1 MASQTYDYIV
11 VGGGLA
17 GCVLSSRIR
26 QYEDAAEILLI
37 EAGKETRGRSDVH
50 NMQALNLGGELDWQY
65 QSEPVEGLMGRQ
77 ITLNAGKG
85 LGGSSAIN
93 SGGWTRGAAADYDE
107 WAALVGDDRY
117 SYKGQ
122 LPWFKKSELWF
133 DDKNPEQHGR
143 DGPIRVTCAKAS
155 DRVFPLAEKAAAGW
169 EELGVSTLPAGDQ
182 NSGNNLGRA
191 YICEARCDGK
201 REWSA
206 SQYSLEG
213 VQVRL
218 ETLVNRVVI
227 QKIDGHLKAT
237 GVELADGSVVN
248 GQNIVISAGA
258 FRSPQILQ
266 LSGIGPKT
274 HLQEFGIEP
283 LVDLPEVGKNLSDH
297 MIFFQHWRLRDPS
310 AGHTI
315 GSSNP
320 LFQQPQYSQ
329 GLPFDWIVNTG
340 IPREGLAKAIQRDEG
355 KEPRE
360 SEHVLL
366 AKDRT
371 FVENII
377 MFAKLPFPGVPMD
390 TEHITSAL
398 VSFLPT
404 STGSVSLKSGK
415 PSEHP
420 KGNLNYLST
429 EVDKYVFREGLRQ
442 LTRFMLESKFS
453 DEIIGESIP
462 EGLPAEALALD
473 DSDVKLDQRVA
484 MTGGTSWH
492 PSGTCSMGKVVDTEF
507 CVTGVEGLRV
517 VDASVI
523 PVPLSAHLQAPLYA
537 LSEQAAAVITG
548 KV

>member
-1 MASQTYDYIV
+1 MASPTYDYIV

-26 QYEDAAEILLI
+26 QYDDAVKILLI
-37 EAGKETRGRSDVH
+37 EAGKETRERSDVH
-50 NMQALNLGGELDWQY
+50 NMQVLNLGSELDWQY
-65 QSEPVEGLMGRQ
+65 QSEPVEALMGRR

-107 WAALVGDDRY
+107 WAALVGDERY

-133 DDKNPEQHGR
+133 DDKNPEEHGK

-155 DRVFPLAEKAAAGW
+155 NRMFPLAEQAAAGW
-169 EELGVSTLPAGDQ
+169 EELGVLTLPDGDQ
-182 NSGNNLGRA
+182 NTGDNLGRA
-191 YICEARCDGK
+191 YICEARSDGK

-206 SQYSLEG
+206 NQYSLDGIE
-213 VQVRL
+213 VRL
-218 ETLVNRVVI
+218 ETFVNRVII
-227 QKIDGHLKAT
+227 QKIHGNLKAT
-237 GVELADGSVVN
+237 GVELADSSVVK
-248 GQNIVISAGA
+248 GHNIIVSAGA
-258 FRSPQILQ
+258 FRSPQLLQ
-266 LSGIGPKT
+266 LSGIGPST
-274 HLQEFGIEP
+274 HLETFGIQP

-315 GSSNP
+315 GSANP

-329 GLPFDWIVNTG
+329 GVPFDWIVNTG
-340 IPREGLAKAIQRDEG
+340 VPKEGLVKAIERDEG
-355 KEPRE
+355 AKPND
-360 SEHVLL
+360 SKHVLL

-371 FVENII
+371 FIENIV

-390 TEHITSAL
+390 AKHITSAL

-415 PSEHP
+415 PEDHP
-420 KGNLNYLST
+420 KVNLNYLST

-442 LTRFMLESKFS
+442 LTRFMLDSKFS
-453 DEIIGESIP
+453 DQIIGESIP
-462 EGLPAEALALD
+462 EGLLVEALAPD
-473 DSDVKLDQRVA
+473 DSDEKLDQRIAV
-484 MTGGTSWH
+484 TGGTSWH

-507 CVTGVEGLRV
+507 RVTGVEGLRV

-537 LSEQAAAVITG
+537 LSEQAAAIITG

>member
-1 MASQTYDYIV
+1 MASPTYDYIV

-26 QYEDAAEILLI
+26 QYDDAAKILLI
-37 EAGKETRGRSDVH
+37 EAGNETRERSDVH
-50 NMQALNLGGELDWQY
+50 NMQVLNLGSELDWQY
-65 QSEPVEGLMGRQ
+65 QSEPVEALMGRR
-77 ITLNAGKG
+77 ITLNAGEG

-107 WAALVGDDRY
+107 WAALVGDERY

-133 DDKNPEQHGR
+133 DDKNPEQHGK
-143 DGPIRVTCAKAS
+143 DGPIHVTCAKAS
-155 DRVFPLAEKAAAGW
+155 NRVFPLAEQAAAGW
-169 EELGVSTLPAGDQ
+169 EELGVSTLPDGDQ
-182 NSGNNLGRA
+182 NTGNNLGRA
-191 YICEARCDGK
+191 YICEARSDGK

-206 SQYSLEG
+206 NQYSLDGIE
-213 VQVRL
+213 VHL
-218 ETLVNRVVI
+218 ETFVHRVII
-227 QKIDGHLKAT
+227 QKIYGNLKAT

-248 GQNIVISAGA
+248 GHNIIISAGA
-258 FRSPQILQ
+258 FRSPQLLQ
-266 LSGIGPKT
+266 LSGIGPST

-315 GSSNP
+315 GSANP

-329 GLPFDWIVNTG
+329 GVPFDWIVNTS
-340 IPREGLAKAIQRDEG
+340 IPKDGLVKAIEKDEG
-355 KEPRE
+355 KKPHE

-371 FVENII
+371 FVENIV

-390 TEHITSAL
+390 AEHITSAV

-415 PSEHP
+415 PDDHP
-420 KGNLNYLST
+420 K
-429 EVDKYVFREGLRQ
+429 DKYVFREGLRQ
-442 LTRFMLESKFS
+442 LTRFMLQSKFS
-453 DEIIGESIP
+453 DQIIGESIP
-462 EGLPAEALALD
+462 EGLPVEALALG
-473 DSDVKLDQRVA
+473 DSDDMLDQRIA

-507 CVTGVEGLRV
+507 RVTGVEGLRV

-537 LSEQAAAVITG
+537 LSEQAAAIITG

>member
-1 MASQTYDYIV
+1 MASPTYDYIV

-26 QYEDAAEILLI
+26 QYDDAVKILLI
-37 EAGKETRGRSDVH
+37 EAGKETRERSDVH
-50 NMQALNLGGELDWQY
+50 NMQVLNLGSELDWQY
-65 QSEPVEGLMGRQ
+65 QSEPVEALMGRR

-107 WAALVGDDRY
+107 WAALVGDERY

-133 DDKNPEQHGR
+133 DDKNPEEHGK

-155 DRVFPLAEKAAAGW
+155 NRMFPLAEQAAAGW
-169 EELGVSTLPAGDQ
+169 EELGVLTLPDGDQ
-182 NSGNNLGRA
+182 NTGDNLGRA
-191 YICEARCDGK
+191 YICEARSDGK

-206 SQYSLEG
+206 NQYSLDGIE
-213 VQVRL
+213 VRL
-218 ETLVNRVVI
+218 ETFVNRVII
-227 QKIDGHLKAT
+227 QKIHGNLKAT
-237 GVELADGSVVN
+237 GVELADSSVVK
-248 GQNIVISAGA
+248 GHNIIVSAGA
-258 FRSPQILQ
+258 FRSPQLLQ
-266 LSGIGPKT
+266 LSGIGPST
-274 HLQEFGIEP
+274 HLETFGIQP

-315 GSSNP
+315 GSANP

-329 GLPFDWIVNTG
+329 GVPFDWIVNTG
-340 IPREGLAKAIQRDEG
+340 VPKEGLVKAIERDEG
-355 KEPRE
+355 AKPND
-360 SEHVLL
+360 SKHVLL

-371 FVENII
+371 FIENIV

-390 TEHITSAL
+390 AKHITSAL
-398 VSFLPT
+398 VSFLPI

-415 PSEHP
+415 PEDHP
-420 KGNLNYLST
+420 KVNLNYLST

-442 LTRFMLESKFS
+442 LTRFMLDSKFS
-453 DEIIGESIP
+453 DQIIGESIP
-462 EGLPAEALALD
+462 EGLLVEALAPD
-473 DSDVKLDQRVA
+473 DSDEKLDQRIAV
-484 MTGGTSWH
+484 TGGTSWH

-507 CVTGVEGLRV
+507 RVTGVEGLRV

-537 LSEQAAAVITG
+537 LSEQAAAIITG

>member
-26 QYEDAAEILLI
+26 QYEDAAKILLI
-37 EAGKETRGRSDVH
+37 EAGKETRGRSDVQ
-50 NMQALNLGGELDWQY
+50 NMQVLNLGGELDWQY
-65 QSEPVEGLMGRQ
+65 QSEPVEGLTGRR

-107 WAALVGDDRY
+107 WAAL
-117 SYKGQ
+117 
-122 LPWFKKSELWF
+122 F
-133 DDKNPEQHGR
+133 DDTNPEQHGR

-155 DRVFPLAEKAAAGW
+155 NRVFPLAETAAAGW

-248 GQNIVISAGA
+248 GQNIIISAGA

-329 GLPFDWIVNTG
+329 GVPFDWIVNTG
-340 IPREGLAKAIQRDEG
+340 IPREGLAKAIERDEG
-355 KEPRE
+355 TEPRE

-390 TEHITSAL
+390 AEHITSAL

-415 PSEHP
+415 PGEHP
-420 KGNLNYLST
+420 KVNLNYLST

-507 CVTGVEGLRV
+507 CVTGVKGLRV

-537 LSEQAAAVITG
+537 LSEQAAAIITG

>member
-1 MASQTYDYIV
+1 MASPIYDYIV

-26 QYEDAAEILLI
+26 EYDDAAKILLI

-50 NMQALNLGGELDWQY
+50 NMQVLNLGGELDWQY
-65 QSEPVEGLMGRQ
+65 QSEPVEALMGRQ

-93 SGGWTRGAAADYDE
+93 SGGWTRGAAADYDA
-107 WAALVGDDRY
+107 WAALVGDERY

-122 LPWFKKSELWF
+122 LPWFRKSELWF

-143 DGPIRVTCAKAS
+143 GGPIRVTCAKAS
-155 DRVFPLAEKAAAGW
+155 NRVFPLAEKAAAGW
-169 EELGVSTLPAGDQ
+169 EELGVSTLPDGDQ

-191 YICEARCDGK
+191 YICEARSDGK

-206 SQYSLEG
+206 NQYSLDG

-218 ETLVNRVVI
+218 ETFVNRIVI
-227 QKIDGHLKAT
+227 QKIDGNLKAT
-237 GVELADGSVVN
+237 GVELADGNVVN
-248 GQNIVISAGA
+248 GHNIIISAGA
-258 FRSPQILQ
+258 FRSPQLLQ

-283 LVDLPEVGKNLSDH
+283 LIDLPEVGKNLSDH
-297 MIFFQHWRLRDPS
+297 MIFFQHWRLRDTS

-320 LFQQPQYSQ
+320 LFQQHQYLQ
-329 GLPFDWIVNTG
+329 GVPFDWIVNTG
-340 IPREGLAKAIQRDEG
+340 IPREGLAKAIERDEG
-355 KEPRE
+355 TKPRE

-366 AKDRT
+366 TKDRT

-390 TEHITSAL
+390 AEHITSAL

-415 PSEHP
+415 PGEHP
-420 KGNLNYLST
+420 KG
-429 EVDKYVFREGLRQ
+429 E
-442 LTRFMLESKFS
+442 
-453 DEIIGESIP
+453 
-462 EGLPAEALALD
+462 
-473 DSDVKLDQRVA
+473 
-484 MTGGTSWH
+484 
-492 PSGTCSMGKVVDTEF
+492 
-507 CVTGVEGLRV
+507 
-517 VDASVI
+517 
-523 PVPLSAHLQAPLYA
+523 
-537 LSEQAAAVITG
+537 
-548 KV
+548 

>member
-1 MASQTYDYIV
+1 MASPTYDYIV

-26 QYEDAAEILLI
+26 EYDDAANILLI
-37 EAGKETRGRSDVH
+37 EAGKDTRDRSDVQ
-50 NMQALNLGGELDWQY
+50 NMQVLNLGGELDWQY
-65 QSEPVEGLMGRQ
+65 QSEPVEALMGRR

-93 SGGWTRGAAADYDE
+93 SG
-107 WAALVGDDRY
+107 
-117 SYKGQ
+117 Q

-133 DDKNPEQHGR
+133 NDKNPEQHGR

-155 DRVFPLAEKAAAGW
+155 NRVFPLAEKAAAGW
-169 EELGVSTLPAGDQ
+169 EELGVSTLPEGDQ
-182 NSGNNLGRA
+182 NSGKNLGRA
-191 YICEARCDGK
+191 YICEARSDGK

-206 SQYSLEG
+206 NQYSLDG

-218 ETLVNRVVI
+218 ETLVNRIVI
-227 QKIDGHLKAT
+227 QEIDGNLKAT
-237 GVELADGSVVN
+237 GVKLADGNVVN
-248 GQNIVISAGA
+248 GHNIIISAGA
-258 FRSPQILQ
+258 FRSPQLLQ

-315 GSSNP
+315 GSANP

-329 GLPFDWIVNTG
+329 GVPFDWIVNTG
-340 IPREGLAKAIQRDEG
+340 IPREGLAKAIERDEG
-355 KEPRE
+355 TRPCE
-360 SEHVLL
+360 SEHVIL

-371 FVENII
+371 FIENII
-377 MFAKLPFPGVPMD
+377 MFAKLPFPGVPVD
-390 TEHITSAL
+390 AEHITSAL

-415 PSEHP
+415 PGDHP
-420 KGNLNYLST
+420 KVNLNYLST
-429 EVDKYVFREGLRQ
+429 EVDNHVFREGLRQ

-453 DEIIGESIP
+453 DQIIGESIP
-462 EGLPAEALALD
+462 EGLPVEALALD
-473 DSDVKLDQRVA
+473 DSDI
-484 MTGGTSWH
+484 
-492 PSGTCSMGKVVDTEF
+492 GTCSMGKVVDTEF
-507 CVTGVEGLRV
+507 RVTGVEGLRV
-517 VDASVI
+517 LDASVF

-537 LSEQAAAVITG
+537 LSEQAAAIITG

>member
-1 MASQTYDYIV
+1 MASPTYDCIV

-26 QYEDAAEILLI
+26 QYEDAAKIFFI

-50 NMQALNLGGELDWQY
+50 NMY
-65 QSEPVEGLMGRQ
+65 
-77 ITLNAGKG
+77 
-85 LGGSSAIN
+85 
-93 SGGWTRGAAADYDE
+93 GGWTRGAAADYDE
-107 WAALVGDDRY
+107 WAGLVGDDRY

-133 DDKNPEQHGR
+133 DDTNPEQHGR

-155 DRVFPLAEKAAAGW
+155 NRVFPLAEKAAAGW
-169 EELGVSTLPAGDQ
+169 EELGVSTLPASDQ
-182 NSGNNLGRA
+182 SSGNNLGRT
-191 YICEARCDGK
+191 YICEARSDGK

-206 SQYSLEG
+206 SQHSMEG

-218 ETLVNRVVI
+218 ETLVNRAVI
-227 QKIDGHLKAT
+227 QKIDGNLKAT
-237 GVELADGSVVN
+237 GIRLAYGSV
-248 GQNIVISAGA
+248 
-258 FRSPQILQ
+258 
-266 LSGIGPKT
+266 LSGIGPKP

-283 LVDLPEVGKNLSDH
+283 LVNFLEVGKNLSDY
-297 MIFFQHWRLRDPS
+297 MIFFQHWRLRHPS

-329 GLPFDWIVNTG
+329 GVPFDWIVNTG
-340 IPREGLAKAIQRDEG
+340 IAREGLAKAIERDEG
-355 KEPRE
+355 TKPRE

-366 AKDRT
+366 SKDRT

-377 MFAKLPFPGVPMD
+377 LFAKLPFPGVPMD
-390 TEHITSAL
+390 VEHIISAL

-415 PSEHP
+415 PGEHP
-420 KGNLNYLST
+420 KANLNYLS
-429 EVDKYVFREGLRQ
+429 KFRGQ
-442 LTRFMLESKFS
+442 
-453 DEIIGESIP
+453 IIGESIP
-462 EGLPAEALALD
+462 EGLPVEALALD
-473 DSDVKLDQRVA
+473 DSDVRLDQRIA
-484 MTGGTSWH
+484 MTGGSSWH
-492 PSGTCSMGKVVDTEF
+492 PSDTCSMGKVVDTEV
-507 CVTGVEGLRV
+507 CVIGIEGPRV

-537 LSEQAAAVITG
+537 LSEQAAAIITG
-548 KV
+548 KA

>member
-1 MASQTYDYIV
+1 MASPTYDYIV

-26 QYEDAAEILLI
+26 QYDDAVKILLI
-37 EAGKETRGRSDVH
+37 EAGKETRERSDVH
-50 NMQALNLGGELDWQY
+50 NMQVLNLGSELDWQY
-65 QSEPVEGLMGRQ
+65 QSEPVEALMGRR

-107 WAALVGDDRY
+107 WAALVGDERY
-117 SYKGQ
+117 SYEGQ

-133 DDKNPEQHGR
+133 DDKNPEQHGK

-155 DRVFPLAEKAAAGW
+155 NRVFPLAEQAAAGW
-169 EELGVSTLPAGDQ
+169 EELGVSTLPDGDQ
-182 NSGNNLGRA
+182 NTGDNLGRA
-191 YICEARCDGK
+191 YICEARSDGK

-206 SQYSLEG
+206 NQYSSDGIE
-213 VQVRL
+213 VRL
-218 ETLVNRVVI
+218 ETFVNRVII
-227 QKIDGHLKAT
+227 QKIHGNLKAT
-237 GVELADGSVVN
+237 GVELADSSVVN
-248 GQNIVISAGA
+248 GHNIIVSAGA
-258 FRSPQILQ
+258 FRSPQLLQ
-266 LSGIGPKT
+266 LSGIGPSTNLEK
-274 HLQEFGIEP
+274 FGIQP

-315 GSSNP
+315 GSANP

-329 GLPFDWIVNTG
+329 GVPFDWIVNTG
-340 IPREGLAKAIQRDEG
+340 VPKEGLVKAIERDEG
-355 KEPRE
+355 AKPND
-360 SEHVLL
+360 SKHVLL

-371 FVENII
+371 FIENIV

-390 TEHITSAL
+390 AKHITSAL

-415 PSEHP
+415 PDDHP
-420 KGNLNYLST
+420 KVNLNYLST

-442 LTRFMLESKFS
+442 LTRFMLDSKFS
-453 DEIIGESIP
+453 DQVIRESIP
-462 EGLPAEALALD
+462 EGLPVEALAPD
-473 DSDVKLDQRVA
+473 DSDEKLDQRIA
-484 MTGGTSWH
+484 MTGSTSWH

-507 CVTGVEGLRV
+507 RVTGVEGLRV

-537 LSEQAAAVITG
+537 LSEQAAAIITG